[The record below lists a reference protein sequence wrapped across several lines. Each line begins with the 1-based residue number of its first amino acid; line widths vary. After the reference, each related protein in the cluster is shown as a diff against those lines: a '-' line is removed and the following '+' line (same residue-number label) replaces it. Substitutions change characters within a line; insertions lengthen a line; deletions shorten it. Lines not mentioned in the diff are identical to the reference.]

1 MFSVKWGLRYMQ
13 KEFLSLPSRV
23 IFVLI
28 GAGLVIFPLFIK
40 DPYILRIL
48 TLACIFAIFAASWD
62 FLAGYVGQISFGH
75 ALFFGIG
82 AYSTAIISLRVGWPH
97 WLTII
102 LGALV
107 AVLAGLLVGFPA
119 LRLKGPYLGLVTL
132 AFPVMLT
139 GVIFLFPNFTGGELG
154 ISGITRLASTRQQE
168 YYIAL
173 VIMIVLCTVLWKITD
188 SKYGIIFHA
197 IREDEIAVRA
207 SGINTVLYKLVAFS
221 ISGFYAGIAG
231 GLYAHYLRI
240 AGPGLLD
247 ILMSFQV
254 IIWTILGGIATIYG
268 PIVGVFV
275 LYPLLE
281 YLRIIPQYRMLF
293 FTIVVILLVHFMPD
307 GIANWIRDLL
317 EKECPRCKERNA
329 ITRSECRYCFAQ
341 VRSEQK

>member
-1 MFSVKWGLRYMQ
+1 MISFKWGMRFMQ

-23 IFVLI
+23 IMALFGIGLI
-28 GAGLVIFPLFIK
+28 CLPIFTS
-40 DPYILRIL
+40 DPYILRIF
-48 TLACIFAIFAASWD
+48 TLACIFSIFAASWD

-75 ALFFGIG
+75 ALFFGVG
-82 AYSTAIISLRVGWPH
+82 AYSTAILNVRLDLPH
-97 WLTII
+97 WLSIV

-139 GVIFLFPNFTGGELG
+139 GIIFLFPAFTGGELG
-154 ISGITRLASTRQQE
+154 ISGITRLAPTRQHE
-168 YYIAL
+168 YYIAM
-173 VIMIVLCTVLWKITD
+173 VIMVVMLSILWKITD
-188 SKYGIIFHA
+188 SKLGIIFHA

-207 SGINTVLYKLVAFS
+207 SGINTVFYKLAAFCL
-221 ISGFYAGIAG
+221 SGFYAGIAG

-268 PIVGVFV
+268 PVVGVFV

-281 YLRIIPQYRMLF
+281 YMRIIPQYRMLF
-293 FTIVVILLVHFMPD
+293 FTIIVLLLVHFMPE
-307 GIANWIRDLL
+307 GIANWARDLL
-317 EKECPRCKERNA
+317 EKECPRCKERNVF
-329 ITRSECRYCFAQ
+329 TRRECRYCSALMK
-341 VRSEQK
+341 SGK

>member
-1 MFSVKWGLRYMQ
+1 MFSFKWGLRFMQ
-13 KEFLSLPSRV
+13 KEFLSLPSR
-23 IFVLI
+23 IIIALFGI
-28 GAGLVIFPLFIK
+28 GLFLLPLFTQ
-40 DPYILRIL
+40 DTYILRIF
-48 TLACIFAIFAASWD
+48 TLACVFAIFAASWD

-75 ALFFGIG
+75 ALFFGVG
-82 AYSTAIISLRVGWPH
+82 AYSTAILNLRLDLPH
-97 WLTII
+97 WFTIV

-107 AVLAGLLVGFPA
+107 AVVAGLLVGFPA

-139 GVIFLFPNFTGGELG
+139 GIIFLFPRFTGGELG
-154 ISGITRLASTRQQE
+154 ISGITRLASTRQEE

-173 VIMIVLCTVLWKITD
+173 IIMIVLCTVLWKITD

-207 SGINTVLYKLVAFS
+207 SGINTVRYKLAAFCL
-221 ISGFYAGIAG
+221 SGFYAGIAG

-254 IIWTILGGIATIYG
+254 IIWTILGGMATIYG
-268 PIVGVFV
+268 PVVGVFV

-281 YLRIIPQYRMLF
+281 YMRVVPEYRMLI
-293 FTIVVILLVHFMPD
+293 FTVIVLLLVHFMPE
-307 GIANWIRDLL
+307 GIANWVRDLL
-317 EKECPRCKERNA
+317 EKECPRCKERNVF
-329 ITRSECRYCFAQ
+329 TRKECRYCYAQ
-341 VRSEQK
+341 MDAK

>member
-1 MFSVKWGLRYMQ
+1 MFSVKWGLRSIQ

-28 GAGLVIFPLFIK
+28 GAGLAIFPLFIK

-82 AYSTAIISLRVGWPH
+82 AYSTAIISLRLGWPH

-139 GVIFLFPNFTGGELG
+139 GVLFLFPNFTGGELG

-173 VIMIVLCTVLWKITD
+173 VIMVVLCTILWKITD

-207 SGINTVLYKLVAFS
+207 SGINTVFYKLVAFS

-268 PIVGVFV
+268 PVVGVFV

-329 ITRSECRYCFAQ
+329 LTRRECRYCFAQ
-341 VRSEQK
+341 IRTEQK

>member
-1 MFSVKWGLRYMQ
+1 MFSFKWGFRFMQ
-13 KEFLSLPSRV
+13 KEFLSLPSRIIIALFV
-23 IFVLI
+23 IGLI
-28 GAGLVIFPLFIK
+28 LLPLFTQ
-40 DPYILRIL
+40 DPYILRIF

-82 AYSTAIISLRVGWPH
+82 AYSTAILNLRLDLPH
-97 WLTII
+97 WMTIV
-102 LGALV
+102 LGAVV
-107 AVLAGLLVGFPA
+107 AVVAGLLVGFPA

-139 GVIFLFPNFTGGELG
+139 GIIFLFPDFTGGELG
-154 ISGITRLASTRQQE
+154 ISGIARLASTRQQE
-168 YYIAL
+168 YYIA
-173 VIMIVLCTVLWKITD
+173 VIVMITLITVLWKITV

-207 SGINTVLYKLVAFS
+207 SGINTVRYKLTAFCL
-221 ISGFYAGIAG
+221 SGFYAGVAG

-268 PIVGVFV
+268 PVVGVFV

-281 YLRIIPQYRMLF
+281 YMRVVPQYRMLL
-293 FTIVVILLVHFMPD
+293 FTIIVLLLVHFMPE
-307 GIANWIRDLL
+307 GIANWVRDML
-317 EKECPRCKERNA
+317 EKECPRCKERNVF
-329 ITRSECRYCFAQ
+329 TRRECRYCYAQ
-341 VRSEQK
+341 IATKK

>member
-1 MFSVKWGLRYMQ
+1 MFSVKWGLRYIQ

-28 GAGLVIFPLFIK
+28 GAGLVILPLFIK

-82 AYSTAIISLRVGWPH
+82 AYSTAIISLRLGWPH

-139 GVIFLFPNFTGGELG
+139 GVLFLFPNFTGGELG

-173 VIMIVLCTVLWKITD
+173 VIMVLLCTILWKITD

-207 SGINTVLYKLVAFS
+207 SGINTVFYKLVAFS

-240 AGPGLLD
+240 AGPGLFD

-268 PIVGVFV
+268 PVVGVFI

-293 FTIVVILLVHFMPD
+293 FTIIVILLVHYMPD

-329 ITRSECRYCFAQ
+329 ITRFECRYCFAQ
-341 VRSEQK
+341 IRTEQK